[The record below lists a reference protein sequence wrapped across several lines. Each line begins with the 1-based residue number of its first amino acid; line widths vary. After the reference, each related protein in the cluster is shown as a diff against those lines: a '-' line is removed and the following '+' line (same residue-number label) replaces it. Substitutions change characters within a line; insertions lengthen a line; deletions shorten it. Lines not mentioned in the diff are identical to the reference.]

1 MTSGLGRG
9 DRRLLQH
16 CADLERLHGRTEE
29 RLGPARQRL
38 EERLGSDL
46 ARFLAMALSA
56 LLDPSRSW
64 VGYDARRALI
74 RDYR

>member
-1 MTSGLGRG
+1 MTSCLGPG

-16 CADLERLHGRTEE
+16 CADLERLHGKTEE
-29 RLGPARQRL
+29 TLDPARQRL

-46 ARFLAMALSA
+46 VGFLAMALSA

-64 VGYDARRALI
+64 ISCDARRALI